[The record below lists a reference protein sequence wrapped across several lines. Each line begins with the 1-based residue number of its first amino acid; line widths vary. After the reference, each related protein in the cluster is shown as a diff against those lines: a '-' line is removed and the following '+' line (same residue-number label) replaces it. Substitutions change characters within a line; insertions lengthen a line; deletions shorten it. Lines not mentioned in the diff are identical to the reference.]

1 MYTVISR
8 SLVVWEFLSNLS
20 GDTLVRGQSAKAR
33 TCVRGWL
40 TEHLKFGFLKEKT
53 IIICWNPN
61 CKLNIR
67 LLNAK
72 TFYKLT
78 RLHRCW
84 KRNVLVTVL
93 AFLVTNINIQR
104 LSPTSWCQRNH
115 CHHISLVDSQLLT
128 TPGSQWRWRL
138 KVGDDLWMLVT

>member
-84 KRNVLVTVL
+84 RRNVLVTL
-93 AFLVTNINIQR
+93 RCWWRFWPFWSPTSNTNIQR
-104 LSPTSWCQRNH
+104 LSPTL
-115 CHHISLVDSQLLT
+115 HHQHYDVNKIT
-128 TPGSQWRWRL
+128 ITIFY
-138 KVGDDLWMLVT
+138 